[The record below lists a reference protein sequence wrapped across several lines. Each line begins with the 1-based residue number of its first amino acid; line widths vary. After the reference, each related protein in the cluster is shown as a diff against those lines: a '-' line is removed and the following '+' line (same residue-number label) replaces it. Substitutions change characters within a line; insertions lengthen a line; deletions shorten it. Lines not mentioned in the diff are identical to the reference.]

1 MSEVSEVKN
10 VDVYI
15 ADDEVD
21 SGETGKIVSEL
32 RGEKT
37 CLRGF

>member
-10 VDVYI
+10 VDAYI

-21 SGETGKIVSEL
+21 SGETGKTASAL
-32 RGEKT
+32 P
-37 CLRGF
+37 LSS